1 MDTKN
6 IIKESKAK
14 FNHNSSKEYLKDKYN
29 NKLLLAEQGGLWK
42 ITPELLATLSSY
54 PEESLVLV
62 DNYDNP
68 ILINREPF
76 LKNALDRYKTAM
88 KDYCNEWTEL
98 KKNR

>member
-14 FNHNSSKEYLKDKYN
+14 FNHNSAKEYLKDKYN
-29 NKLLLAEQGGLWK
+29 NKLLFAEQGGLWK

-54 PEESLVLV
+54 PEESLILV
-62 DNYDNP
+62 DNYDTP

-88 KDYCNEWTEL
+88 KDYCNEWAEL